1 MIFDDKSL
9 SELLRSLEG
18 EAAKAQNELECAEGD
33 LKQAQAR
40 LKFILAAIHYLKQR
54 I

>member
-1 MIFDDKSL
+1 MIFDEKTL
-9 SELLRSLEG
+9 SELLRGLEG
-18 EAAKAQNELECAEGD
+18 EAAKSQSELECAERD